1 MQPSHV
7 VRESGGTNWWERI
20 LGINTPGDIAAV
32 FDLDG
37 TLYTGHI
44 TLGLAEHHRTH
55 RVKRLELYS
64 FMLTH
69 MPIWWLQRLGLVS
82 EATSRSIWARDM
94 GWTVRGWTPQEA
106 KGAFHWLAE
115 QYVLPKVRPEVM
127 ARLRAHQD
135 AGNRVILVSGTFSPL
150 LCEIGYQ
157 LGIKET
163 VGTPILVKN
172 GRYTG
177 GSELPVCQGQHKVT
191 RLKEYL
197 RSTRDINWSRS
208 SAYADSKADIP
219 LLEAVGFPV
228 AVVPDAFLESYAME
242 RGWEILQ

>member
-1 MQPSHV
+1 M
-7 VRESGGTNWWERI
+7 I
-20 LGINTPGDIAAV
+20 LGKKALGDIAAV

-44 TLGLAEHHRTH
+44 TMGLAEHHRTR
-55 RVKRLELYS
+55 RVKRFELYTY
-64 FMLTH
+64 MLTH

-82 EATSRSIWARDM
+82 EATSRSIWARNM

-106 KGAFHWLAE
+106 KGAFQWLAE
-115 QYVLPKVRPEVM
+115 QYVLPKGRPEVM
-127 ARLRAHQD
+127 ARLRDHQE
-135 AGNRVILVSGTFSPL
+135 AGDRVILVSGTFSPL
-150 LCEIGYQ
+150 LREIGHQ
-157 LGIKET
+157 LGVIET

-197 RSTRDINWSRS
+197 RSTRDINWSGS
-208 SAYADSKADIP
+208 FAYADSKSDIP
-219 LLEAVGFPV
+219 LLEAVGFPIAV
-228 AVVPDAFLESYAME
+228 APDAVLESYAKE

>member
-1 MQPSHV
+1 MKITS
-7 VRESGGTNWWERI
+7 S
-20 LGINTPGDIAAV
+20 GDIAAI

-44 TLGLAEHHRTH
+44 TMGIAEHHRSR
-55 RVKRLELYS
+55 RVKRLELYTY
-64 FMLTH
+64 MLTH

-82 EATSRSIWARDM
+82 ETTSRSIWARDM
-94 GWTVRGWTPQEA
+94 GWTVRGWTPEEA
-106 KGAFHWLAE
+106 NEVFEWLAE

-127 ARLRAHQD
+127 ARLRDHQD

-150 LCEIGYQ
+150 LRDIGHQ

-163 VGTPILVKN
+163 VGTPILMKD

-191 RLKEYL
+191 RLEAYL
-197 RSTRDINWSRS
+197 RGTEGINWSES
-208 SAYADSKADIP
+208 FAYADSRADIP
-219 LLEAVGFPV
+219 LLETVGFPI
-228 AVVPDAFLESYAME
+228 AVVPDAFLESYAKDM
-242 RGWEILQ
+242 RWEILSEDLTVGGMV

>member
-1 MQPSHV
+1 MSNNN
-7 VRESGGTNWWERI
+7 S
-20 LGINTPGDIAAV
+20 GDIAAI

-55 RVKRLELYS
+55 RVKRLELYA

-82 EATSRSIWARDM
+82 KMTSHSIWARDLS
-94 GWTVRGWTPQEA
+94 WTVRGWTEDEA
-106 KGAFHWLAE
+106 KGAFLWLAE
-115 QYVLPKVRPEVM
+115 QYVLPKMRPEMM

-150 LCEIGYQ
+150 LREIGQ
-157 LGIKET
+157 HLGIKET
-163 VGTPILVKN
+163 VGTPILMKN

-177 GSELPVCQGQHKVT
+177 GSEFPVCQGQHKVT
-191 RLKEYL
+191 RLEEYL
-197 RSTRDINWSRS
+197 RGTRDINWLESF
-208 SAYADSKADIP
+208 AYADSQSDIS
-219 LLEAVGFPV
+219 LLEAVGFPT
-228 AVVPDAFLESYAME
+228 AVVPDAFLETYAKE